1 MYTEGYEGFF
11 HLDGISGNV
20 EETVA
25 DYIIRDHDRQLFEQ
39 KKKVF
44 AQCVDFLNQK
54 YGEGTVTAEIRDSYY
69 NMKEVLKPYAHLME
83 NASEVLRELGAEPV
97 ITPVRGGTDGSR
109 LSYMGLPCPN
119 LCTGGYNAH
128 SRFEFACVQSM
139 EKVTELLIRL
149 AEKYADY
156 TKG

>member
-1 MYTEGYEGFF
+1 
-11 HLDGISGNV
+11 
-20 EETVA
+20 
-25 DYIIRDHDRQLFEQ
+25 
-39 KKKVF
+39 
-44 AQCVDFLNQK
+44 
-54 YGEGTVTAEIRDSYY
+54 
-69 NMKEVLKPYAHLME
+69 
-83 NASEVLRELGAEPV
+83 
-97 ITPVRGGTDGSR
+97 
-109 LSYMGLPCPN
+109 MGLPCPN